1 MKDPPQLSGYRLMWM
16 MVLFDLPVKTADD
29 RKIATEFRQF
39 LLDRGFE
46 MAQLSVYVR
55 FCSGKDQSD
64 TFVKQI
70 RATIPARGRVHILF
84 FTDKQYETALMF
96 DGKKKQNG
104 PKKPEQLVLL

>member
-1 MKDPPQLSGYRLMWM
+1 MLSGYRLMWM
-16 MVLFDLPVKTADD
+16 MVLFDLPVKTADE
-29 RKIATEFRQF
+29 RKKATEFRQF
-39 LLDRGFE
+39 LLDCGFE

-70 RATIPARGRVHILF
+70 RPAIPVRGKVHILF
-84 FTDKQYETALMF
+84 FTDKQYEMSLMF
-96 DGKKKQNG
+96 NGKKKKES